1 MGRLKPY
8 IITLAVLILGGTV
21 AGKAQSLALKT
32 NMLYDLVV
40 TPSVGVE
47 VGVTDRWSVAFNGT
61 YGWLEGS
68 PWYDNV
74 RVVTGDAELR
84 YWFSHAD
91 SPLRG
96 LHAGVYG
103 AVYRYDFLFGS
114 KGQEAKANWGGG
126 VSCGY
131 AVHVS
136 SHFSVDFSLSVGY
149 VGGNYQEY
157 EVSNDDYRHNVWTA
171 DKKRHYWGPTKA
183 EVSFVWHIF
192 GSSAK
197 VRKGGER

>member
-91 SPLRG
+91 SPLSTMFATKYDADPA
-96 LHAGVYG
+96 LSAGMV
-103 AVYRYDFLFGS
+103 AVS
-114 KGQEAKANWGGG
+114 T
-126 VSCGY
+126 V
-131 AVHVS
+131 
-136 SHFSVDFSLSVGY
+136 LSVLTMTLV
-149 VGGNYQEY
+149 VGFTSYI
-157 EVSNDDYRHNVWTA
+157 A
-171 DKKRHYWGPTKA
+171 
-183 EVSFVWHIF
+183 
-192 GSSAK
+192 
-197 VRKGGER
+197 